1 VTGHSGT
8 SGAERDRLWSL
19 MTAVW
24 PNYDQYKERTT
35 RQIPVVVLERAQGA

>member
-8 SGAERDRLWSL
+8 SGAERDRPWSL

-24 PNYDQYKERTT
+24 PNYDQDKERTT
-35 RQIPVVVLERAQGA
+35 RQIPIVVLERAQGA